1 MIKFKSVEELRT
13 LNASTLQEELTLA
26 KKELFTQNIS
36 IELNT
41 SRQTHLPR
49 LLRKYVAQIKT
60 VATEK

>member
-13 LNASTLQEELTLA
+13 LDSSALQEEITLA
-26 KKELFTQNIS
+26 KKELFTQKMS

-49 LLRKYVAQIKT
+49 LLRKYVAQLKT